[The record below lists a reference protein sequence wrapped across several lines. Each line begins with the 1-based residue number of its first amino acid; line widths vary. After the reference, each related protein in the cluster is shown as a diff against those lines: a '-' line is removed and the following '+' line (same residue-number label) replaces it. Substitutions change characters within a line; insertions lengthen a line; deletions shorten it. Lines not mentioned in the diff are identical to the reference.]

1 MKSLVYTLLAST
13 LTFAACSDAKKEEK
27 TEKSDKAMPM
37 MMMPLETV
45 AINKSNPL
53 VKLKLAGEL
62 APDQE
67 TELYAKVNSY
77 VKKINVDIGDRVSP
91 GQVLMVLEA
100 PEIQSQ
106 LATAKE
112 KWKAQE
118 AIYIATKAN
127 YDRMFKANETQG
139 AIARDAL
146 DQITAKKLSDEA
158 QLNAAKAAYAE
169 IQDMD
174 NYLII
179 RAPFAGTI
187 TNRSVDLGAYVSP
200 MGKGGEKPLLVVQNT
215 QKLRLSL
222 AVPEANT
229 HFLHIGD
236 TIHFK
241 VRSLPQNKYSA
252 RISRKSGTL
261 DLKLRAEKIE
271 ADFVNTGNQLKPF
284 MVAETEIPLQHSEAT
299 FFIPKTALVESNLG
313 VYVIKDDN
321 GKAVKVPV
329 SKGRVMADKFEVFG
343 ELNDGDRIVVKASEE
358 IQEGTTIPAPKK

>member
-1 MKSLVYTLLAST
+1 MKSLIYILLAST
-13 LTFAACSDAKKEEK
+13 LTFAACFDTKKEDK
-27 TEKSDKAMPM
+27 ADTSDKSMP
-37 MMMPLETV
+37 MMMPLETMP
-45 AINKSNPL
+45 IHRSNPL

-67 TELYAKVNSY
+67 TELYAKVSSY
-77 VKKINVDIGDRVSP
+77 VKKIHVDIGDRVGL

-139 AIARDAL
+139 AVAKDAL
-146 DQITAKKLSDEA
+146 DQITARKLSDEA
-158 QLNAAKAAYAE
+158 LLNAAKAAYAE

-187 TNRSVDLGAYVSP
+187 TDRNVDLGAYVSP
-200 MGKGGEKPLLVVQNT
+200 MGKAGEKPLLVVQNT

-222 AVPEANT
+222 AIPEANT
-229 HFLHIGD
+229 HFLHVGD
-236 TIHFK
+236 TIHFR

-252 RISRKSGTL
+252 KISRKSGTL

-271 ADFVNTGNQLKPF
+271 ADFINTGDELKPF
-284 MVAETEIPLQHSEAT
+284 MVAEAEIPLQHREPT

-321 GKAVKVPV
+321 GKAMKIPL

-343 ELNDGDRIVVKASEE
+343 ELNEGDRIVVKASEE